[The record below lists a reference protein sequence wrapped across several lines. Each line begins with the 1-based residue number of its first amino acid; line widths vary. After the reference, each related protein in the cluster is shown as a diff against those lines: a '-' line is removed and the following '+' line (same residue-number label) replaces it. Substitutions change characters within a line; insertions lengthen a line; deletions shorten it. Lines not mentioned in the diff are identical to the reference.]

1 MNGKTLLLLCNVSL
15 FIIIIIIIIIIIND
29 NNKRRRRQ
37 KGDRYF
43 DVLYVEDDYT
53 ITTTILIFVYKKL
66 LRQNTSVVNIKKQPA
81 VVLLYSVGLVGRK
94 KLWRNNKEVRAG
106 EYATSETPRP
116 LLRLCIS
123 TISRLILL

>member
-1 MNGKTLLLLCNVSL
+1 MLLLCNVSL

-37 KGDRYF
+37 KRRQ
-43 DVLYVEDDYT
+43 
-53 ITTTILIFVYKKL
+53 IL
-66 LRQNTSVVNIKKQPA
+66 VNIKKQPA

>member
-1 MNGKTLLLLCNVSL
+1 M
-15 FIIIIIIIIIIIND
+15 
-29 NNKRRRRQ
+29 
-37 KGDRYF
+37 
-43 DVLYVEDDYT
+43 YVEDGYT

-81 VVLLYSVGLVGRK
+81 VVLLYSVGLVVGRK

-116 LLRLCIS
+116 LLRLFIS